1 MRKIFKKEKG
11 FTLIEIIAILVVIGI
26 VAAIAITRYRN
37 FNAYVISGTDTL
49 KTHLRYAQ
57 TSAMNFN
64 PAGGFANAPIPWGIS
79 GNSTSYWLF
88 QGTNSAA
95 TANIM
100 VLPDEAQYVNPNK
113 TINLAAKQIQL
124 SSFTVYFDNS
134 GIPYSNSVSLT
145 SNLTITVSPIG
156 TGGTTNTVTIM
167 PLTGYIP

>member
-26 VAAIAITRYRN
+26 VAAIAITRYTN
-37 FNAYVISGTDTL
+37 FNAQVISGTDTL

-64 PAGGFANAPIPWGIS
+64 PAGTNSPIPWGIS

-88 QGTNSAA
+88 GGTNSA
-95 TANIM
+95 TNFN
-100 VLPDEAQYVNPNK
+100 VLPDEAQYVNSDK

-124 SSFTVYFDNS
+124 SSFTVYFDNN
-134 GIPYSNSVSLT
+134 GIPYSTYNSVPLT

-156 TGGTTNTVTIM
+156 TGGATNTVTIM